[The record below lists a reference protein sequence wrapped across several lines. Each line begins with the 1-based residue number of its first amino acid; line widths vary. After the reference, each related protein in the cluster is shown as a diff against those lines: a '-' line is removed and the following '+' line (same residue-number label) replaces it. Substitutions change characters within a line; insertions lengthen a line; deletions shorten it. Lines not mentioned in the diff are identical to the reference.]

1 MLINSFL
8 VTEDWD
14 FIKFLKL
21 KLQLKMFPQYQKQL
35 FLTGI
40 FQNNIYPNVILIV
53 RFLIFFCQRTIENGQ
68 VANEGESRLVP

>member
-1 MLINSFL
+1 
-8 VTEDWD
+8 
-14 FIKFLKL
+14 
-21 KLQLKMFPQYQKQL
+21 MFPQYQKQL